1 MFGKI
6 KINEI
11 NIHMVT
17 KRVFYPYSE
26 KVAPCQKDCKFKVS
40 HKGGDFDP
48 TFRNFE
54 FLPWTSFALASGL
67 SRVSFWCKKLLLRTI
82 YQYIIKI
89 LWNVCE
95 KRENISISII

>member
-6 KINEI
+6 KINQI

-40 HKGGDFDP
+40 HKSGDFDP

-54 FLPWTSFALASGL
+54 FLP
-67 SRVSFWCKKLLLRTI
+67 
-82 YQYIIKI
+82 
-89 LWNVCE
+89 
-95 KRENISISII
+95 